1 MSLQERLDTLS
12 AELRATVD
20 EYNAVQQKS
29 QQLQQRII
37 EIRGGIMTI
46 QDIMKEDDQA

>member
-20 EYNAVQQKS
+20 QYNALPQKIYE
-29 QQLQQRII
+29 LNGRIK
-37 EIRGGIMTI
+37 EI